1 MKRQVDVISRWHF
14 FPMLFCNVPHCL
26 QMTLENFQY
35 REVFPTF
42 RSFVVDVKSFELLV
56 GQR

>member
-26 QMTLENFQY
+26 QITLENFQY

-42 RSFVVDVKSFELLV
+42 RSFVVDVKSL
-56 GQR
+56 